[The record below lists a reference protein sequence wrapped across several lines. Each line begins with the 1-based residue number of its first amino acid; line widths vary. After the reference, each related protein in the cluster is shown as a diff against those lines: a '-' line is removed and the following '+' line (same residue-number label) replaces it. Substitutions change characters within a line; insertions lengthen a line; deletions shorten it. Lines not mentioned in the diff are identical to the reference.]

1 MKNALKLGLVAFG
14 FCLAIIASSTKAS
27 AVGVGGGACVGD
39 ETRKCGTTAG
49 GTTVYGYW
57 TEAS

>member
-1 MKNALKLGLVAFG
+1 MKNVIKLSLVALG
-14 FCLAIIASSTKAS
+14 FCMAIIATTTKAS
-27 AVGVGGGACVGD
+27 AVNAGGACVGD

-57 TEAS
+57 TEEQL